1 MRQTS
6 GTIFIVLIL
15 VQICSIFCFF
25 QPTQLHISKQHL
37 LKRGIVLNARV
48 SGKVEEQEQ
57 AGKTE
62 DLITIPFDGL
72 VGREQGSLF
81 DRPLDIFDPLKDTD
95 SLPGQDGSDEKI
107 AAIQKRI
114 VERVAALKLSG
125 QWGDDTDVQGRDP
138 LATQPIWSTM
148 AQQVRICKP
157 FESVDELA
165 LTYILLLLTTA
176 FLMVYLIALRESFDT
191 FIVWFVDSDF
201 DNDFLNGLFNQ
212 S

>member
-6 GTIFIVLIL
+6 GTIFIILVL
-15 VQICSIFCFF
+15 VQICCIFCFF
-25 QPTQLHISKQHL
+25 QPPQQLISKHHL

-48 SGKVEEQEQ
+48 SGKVEEVEQ

-95 SLPGQDGSDEKI
+95 SLPGEDGSDEKI
-107 AAIQKRI
+107 GAIQNRI

-148 AQQVRICKP
+148 FQQIRICKP

-165 LTYILLLLTTA
+165 LTYILLIFTTA
-176 FLMVYLIALRESFDT
+176 FLMVYLILLRETFDT
-191 FIVWFVDSDF
+191 FIIWFTDPDF
-201 DNDFLNGLFNQ
+201 DSNFLNGLFNQ

>member
-1 MRQTS
+1 M
-6 GTIFIVLIL
+6 
-15 VQICSIFCFF
+15 
-25 QPTQLHISKQHL
+25 
-37 LKRGIVLNARV
+37 LKRRIVLNARV
-48 SGKVEEQEQ
+48 AGKVEEVEQ

-95 SLPGQDGSDEKI
+95 SLPGEDGSDEKI

-114 VERVAALKLSG
+114 VERVTALKLAG
-125 QWGDDTDVQGRDP
+125 QWGDDTDVQGKDP

-148 AQQVRICKP
+148 AQQIKICKP

-176 FLMVYLIALRESFDT
+176 FLMVYLIVLRESFDT